1 MKLSSITL
9 AAGLLFVVAACS
21 ESRELSDM
29 PDYDGP
35 WLVANNIETIM
46 SDSAMVRI
54 KLTAPKQYEY
64 KRGDREFPDGLHMD
78 FMEADGHTSS
88 TVDADKGY
96 YYMDNELWKVVGNVV
111 LQGLDKGE
119 RLTTEEL
126 WWDPSKREVFTEENI
141 QVTIREGNEVLT
153 GYGLRAKQDFSE
165 YELNEITGEFTVE
178 ENEDERDV
186 VSQEEEE

>member
-1 MKLSSITL
+1 MKISPVAL
-9 AAGLLFVVAACS
+9 ALGLLVVIAACS
-21 ESRELSDM
+21 ESRELAEM
-29 PDYDGP
+29 PEYDGP
-35 WLVANNIETIM
+35 WLVADNIETVM
-46 SDSAMVRI
+46 SDSALIRI

-78 FMEADGHTSS
+78 FMEDDGHTSS

-96 YYMDNELWKVVGNVV
+96 YYMDTELWKVVGNVV

-126 WWDPSKREVFTEENI
+126 WWDPGKREVFTEENI

-153 GYGLRAKQDFSE
+153 GYGLKAKQDFSE
-165 YELNEITGEFTVE
+165 YELSEITGEFTVE
-178 ENEDERDV
+178 EDEDEREV
-186 VSQEEEE
+186 VNQEEE